1 MNGSI
6 RQRSAGSWQ
15 FTVDLGRDSR
25 AKRRRKWLTVRG
37 TKALIP
43 GGESRQMPTTLHTLP
58 QPD

>member
-1 MNGSI
+1 MNGS
-6 RQRSAGSWQ
+6 RWQRSAGSWQ
-15 FTVDLGRDSR
+15 FTGGRWR
-25 AKRRRKWLTVRG
+25 RGRRRKWLTVRG

>member
-1 MNGSI
+1 MNGCI

-15 FTVDLGRDSR
+15 FTIDLDR
-25 AKRRRKWLTVRG
+25 AASGRRRKWLTVRG

-43 GGESRQMPTTLHTLP
+43 GGEGRQMPTTLHTLP